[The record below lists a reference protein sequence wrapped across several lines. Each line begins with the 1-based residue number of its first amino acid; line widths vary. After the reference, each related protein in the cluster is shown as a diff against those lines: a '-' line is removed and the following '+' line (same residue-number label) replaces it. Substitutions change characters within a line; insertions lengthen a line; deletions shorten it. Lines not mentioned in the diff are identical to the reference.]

1 MTSFSQYAAPP
12 RSRRRRRTCAIALVT
27 AGAVLL
33 PAGAALAD
41 HMPGMNGTMCPHAAG
56 EGPDSLAA
64 AGPNEPTAP
73 ERAPNSAP
81 LAPADQPASTAP
93 ASKPASPKPVAQAP
107 KPVTQVT
114 KPATQVVT
122 QPATHVQT
130 QRPATTTAQTRV
142 VAKGAVRAVAAT
154 TVAEPSRA
162 AQPRARRAGAS
173 VRTAERS
180 FVRRFNGLEPR
191 MARGSS
197 LPAEQPVAGLRADP
211 ASPGGVVFMA
221 LLSVLA
227 LVGLVAVGVMAKRRH
242 GDEGAEAHTAGPRPP
257 APSLADAV
265 IEAELHEIISEARA
279 RELLGHGEAA
289 AEAQRGESVETR

>member
-64 AGPNEPTAP
+64 AGPNEPAAP

-93 ASKPASPKPVAQAP
+93 APKPAAPKPVAQAP
-107 KPVTQVT
+107 RPVTQVT

-122 QPATHVQT
+122 QPAIQAQT
-130 QRPATTTAQTRV
+130 QRPATTTAQTRAA
-142 VAKGAVRAVAAT
+142 AKGTVRAVAAT
-154 TVAEPSRA
+154 TVAEPSHA
-162 AQPRARRAGAS
+162 AQPRAKRAGLSA
-173 VRTAERS
+173 RTAERS
-180 FVRRFNGLEPR
+180 FSRRFNGLEPR
-191 MARGSS
+191 VARGSS
-197 LPAEQPVAGLRADP
+197 LPAEHPVAGLRADP
-211 ASPGGVVFMA
+211 ASPGSVMFMS
-221 LLSVLA
+221 LLSVVALIALA
-227 LVGLVAVGVMAKRRH
+227 AVGVMVRRRH
-242 GDEGAEAHTAGPRPP
+242 GDDGVVALAEDPRRP
-257 APSLADAV
+257 APCHADASM
-265 IEAELHEIISEARA
+265 EAELHEMISEARA
-279 RELLGHGEAA
+279 RELLGYGEVD
-289 AEAQRGESVETR
+289 AEAERGESVGAR